1 MTEEKLYL
9 GRKAKRRFNLLVTDI
24 ISIIAGII
32 SIILALYAIWYAKR
46 ESALSAKNYEKT
58 KEMLIEIEKRSE
70 LIDQGIRFEQDY
82 LFKIINKILD
92 IKGQEQIEV
101 QPTSLEEINEIMER
115 KTADANKRLKEL
127 ESVIEKSPTIH
138 VGKEAPSNPEEVDI
152 WIV

>member
-1 MTEEKLYL
+1 M
-9 GRKAKRRFNLLVTDI
+9 LVTDI

-82 LFKIINKILD
+82 LFKIIYKILD
-92 IKGQEQIEV
+92 FK
-101 QPTSLEEINEIMER
+101 
-115 KTADANKRLKEL
+115 
-127 ESVIEKSPTIH
+127 
-138 VGKEAPSNPEEVDI
+138 
-152 WIV
+152 